1 MYNNKTNDEI
11 RQIYTKNFRIDREEK
26 PVVLASI
33 TERCPKQEVDWGR
46 VQSDW
51 SDEVTKCIDSIAE
64 VNPYLD
70 LSPGVEV
77 LGVDAASWDPSVR
90 GLDCRPK
97 LFDANSQSWKLCDT
111 GSMITVVRKGQDDK
125 IDVNKKLQAVNG
137 SSIACYGQKE
147 IEIKIGRKPYRIKA
161 VIADTSQ
168 DIIGWDYFKKHK
180 LSLKWGDFGDLYI

>member
-125 IDVNKKLQAVNG
+125 IDVNNHHLLRC
-137 SSIACYGQKE
+137 SI
-147 IEIKIGRKPYRIKA
+147 I
-161 VIADTSQ
+161 
-168 DIIGWDYFKKHK
+168 
-180 LSLKWGDFGDLYI
+180 